1 MEYPASLVPRLDAL
15 GSMKL
20 TGNQLR
26 AVTANAIE
34 VLESA
39 NVWSLPA
46 LCKFMDQSGPGAM
59 CGEVVEA
66 LRRMGLGGDADNNH
80 SGGDTGDGRRGRGS
94 KTTF

>member
-1 MEYPASLVPRLDAL
+1 MLSLSRRDRSSLLGLIAALPNFLAGDDPSRVDNVVAALRGVRLEYPASLVPRLDAL

-46 LCKFMDQSGPGAM
+46 LCKFLA
-59 CGEVVEA
+59 
-66 LRRMGLGGDADNNH
+66 
-80 SGGDTGDGRRGRGS
+80 
-94 KTTF
+94 